1 MFYYSILVLLATVG
15 YIEHQTLSPLQY
27 YELLLL
33 VHIMLGKLPPEIKK
47 DLTRAHTVPPKHNV
61 VLTRVTVCSCSNNCS
76 LKGSGTQFACK
87 HSPSLSVVNT
97 RE

>member
-47 DLTRAHTVPPKHNV
+47 
-61 VLTRVTVCSCSNNCS
+61 
-76 LKGSGTQFACK
+76 GSD
-87 HSPSLSVVNT
+87 
-97 RE
+97 